1 MFQGQWY
8 YQGRFLFIGEPWGR
22 RTTVLRVTDHAGGD
36 IVIKE
41 TYRHHKRRSKEEE
54 ILTHIHDDGD
64 ILGVVRFKGAE
75 HVTTGNKTLKC
86 AAKGENTLR
95 TKERFALL
103 DSGCRLLTAKTV
115 NDLLEAVYD
124 ALEGLH
130 GFHMER
136 RPL

>member
-1 MFQGQWY
+1 M
-8 YQGRFLFIGEPWGR
+8 
-22 RTTVLRVTDHAGGD
+22 
-36 IVIKE
+36 KE
-41 TYRHHKRRSKEEE
+41 TYRHHSRRLKQE
-54 ILTHIHDDGD
+54 ILAHIHGEGD
-64 ILGVVRFKGAE
+64 MLGVVRLKGTE

-86 AAKGENTLR
+86 AAKGEHALR

-103 DSGCRLLTAKTV
+103 DSGYRLLTAKTV